1 MALTST
7 YDSSMK
13 LCRMDKYSMNRVL
26 RVEVDDPIFG
36 LNGSFNRV
44 GWCNLY
50 WSQDKAILL
59 VTSTYIAR
67 PCEQYRFC
75 RRAI

>member
-7 YDSSMK
+7 CVSSMK
-13 LCRMDKYSMNRVL
+13 LCRMDKYPMNRVF
-26 RVEVDDPIFG
+26 RVEVDDLIFG

-67 PCEQYRFC
+67 PCEQYRLTSQ
-75 RRAI
+75 AI

>member
-13 LCRMDKYSMNRVL
+13 LCRMDKYPMNRVL

-44 GWCNLY
+44 G
-50 WSQDKAILL
+50 
-59 VTSTYIAR
+59 
-67 PCEQYRFC
+67 
-75 RRAI
+75 

>member
-7 YDSSMK
+7 CDSSMK
-13 LCRMDKYSMNRVL
+13 LCRMGKYPMNRVL

-67 PCEQYRFC
+67 PCEQYRLTS
-75 RRAI
+75 RAI